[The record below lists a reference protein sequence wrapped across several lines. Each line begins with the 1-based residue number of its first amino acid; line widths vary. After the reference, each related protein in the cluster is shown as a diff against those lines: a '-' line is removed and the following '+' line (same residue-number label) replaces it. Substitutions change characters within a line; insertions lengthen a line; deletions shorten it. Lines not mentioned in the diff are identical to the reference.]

1 MQYGFTND
9 LDMEQNIH
17 SYPIYQQQQQQ
28 QQQHNFL
35 KSSVSNNSMIT
46 TNDIYQSSLSNSNTN
61 YQSFYFPSSID
72 FDNSNQYHST
82 DNYHFDYQSSSD
94 ISSTHLTDS
103 YSNIFSNNSSIDPY
117 STQTVYNSTYMTP
130 TDSYETHHPIYTHSN
145 TAVPSTSSIGI
156 QLNYQSTMSQWN
168 LDRMKM
174 SSHDVISTSNP
185 SKQPCL
191 VCHEESSGYH
201 FGAYTCESC
210 KAFYRRVTKDPNIE
224 IKHSCEIPL
233 PNITKSNRK
242 DCRACRKDK
251 CDQVGM
257 TIISKDRITRTKS
270 LSKSSLISINN
281 LLEQLAYDLTY
292 NQLSTSSALENLLH
306 LLDLPLI
313 ISINFDYHSLYMN
326 AIQIWR
332 NQYNHFSQ
340 IFTNISLN
348 DTFAVLLFL
357 FYSLMI
363 MNENKLT
370 NNIKFDKLI
379 HILQQEINHITGTNH
394 RLACRI
400 KALFMKCYVALA
412 QYYPNSTNLFDS
424 NYNLQSQS
432 ILSYQQCS
440 NHD

>member
-1 MQYGFTND
+1 MQYDCTYESNMIND
-9 LDMEQNIH
+9 SDMEENIH
-17 SYPIYQQQQQQ
+17 SYPVY

-35 KSSVSNNSMIT
+35 ASTVSNNNNNNMIT

-72 FDNSNQYHST
+72 FNNSNQ
-82 DNYHFDYQSSSD
+82 YHFDYQSS
-94 ISSTHLTDS
+94 THHIDP
-103 YSNIFSNNSSIDPY
+103 YSNIFPNNSSIDPY
-117 STQTVYNSTYMTP
+117 STQTIYNSTSIESSTYMPP
-130 TDSYETHHPIYTHSN
+130 TDSYQTLHSVYIHSN
-145 TAVPSTSSIGI
+145 ATIP
-156 QLNYQSTMSQWN
+156 STMSQWN
-168 LDRMKM
+168 LDTMKM
-174 SSHDVISTSNP
+174 SSHDVISPSNS
-185 SKQPCL
+185 SKQPCV

-233 PNITKSNRK
+233 PNITKLNRK

-251 CDQVGM
+251 CERVGM
-257 TIISKDRITRTKS
+257 TVISKDRIIQTKS
-270 LSKSSLISINN
+270 ISKSSLISMNN

-292 NQLSTSSALENLLH
+292 NQLSTSSTLENLFH
-306 LLDLPLI
+306 LLDLPSI
-313 ISINFDYHSLYMN
+313 ITINFDYHSLYMN

-357 FYSLMI
+357 FYCLMI
-363 MNENKLT
+363 MKENNDNKLT

-379 HILQQEINHITGTNH
+379 HILQQEINRVTGTDH

-400 KALFMKCYVALA
+400 KALFMKSYVALA
-412 QYYPNSTNLFDS
+412 QYYPNSINLFDS
-424 NYNLQSQS
+424 NYNSQSQS
-432 ILSYQQCS
+432 ILSYQ
-440 NHD
+440 